1 MKLKLFTAASAV
13 FLLLVSPV
21 LAVIPPAENLLPAD
35 TLLMLT
41 VPDWSRLS
49 ATAQQ
54 SPQWMLWCDPAM
66 KPFRDNFTAK
76 WNEKFVAPMEQSLG
90 VSIDDYLPLLQGQ
103 LTFAV
108 TQNGWDGSDGSEP
121 AMVLLLDAKG
131 KSNLLATNLAALK
144 QSWRSSGKLVRTE
157 ELQDIK
163 FSVVTLSTNSSM
175 PLASPVSM
183 GSGSSSTPKT
193 MYIGQYQSLLIM
205 GTSVKAVESVAAH
218 LTGGANPALRN
229 NAQFAAD
236 NLSQFH
242 DAPLY
247 YGWFNAKTF
256 VNVLSQ
262 MQPPTSDTMP
272 IPWDKVLI
280 ASGLQGLRSVSFSY
294 RETHEGAQIEFFA
307 DVPESTR
314 EGLFKILTAAPKDA
328 NPPPF
333 VPADAVKFWRW
344 RVDGQKS
351 WSELE
356 RMLTSVSPTAIGTLT
371 TFLAMAN
378 ANAQQQDPSFDI
390 TKDLIGNLGDD
401 WMSFGKAPAGGSTLQ
416 NVNSGPWL
424 FLFAANNPEQA
435 ARAIKTVAGM
445 GSENAPQT
453 RDFLGR
459 KIYTIQLPARGT
471 AGANGATPAPSS
483 VYCTASGGYVA
494 LAMDVS
500 MIENFLRS
508 DDGKTKP
515 LSQTPGLMEAAQH
528 VGGMD
533 SGLFGY
539 QNQRETARSLFA
551 ALKNDP
557 AAGTLTLNP
566 LAVWPSAAGGN
577 GLKDLMNFALLP
589 DYDKISKY
597 FNFTVY
603 GGSSTSEGL
612 DFKVYTPRPPGL
624 N

>member
-1 MKLKLFTAASAV
+1 MKLKLFSAAAAV
-13 FLLLVSPV
+13 FLLFVSPV
-21 LAVIPPAENLLPAD
+21 FAVIPPAENLLPAD

-54 SPQWMLWCDPAM
+54 SPQCMMWCDPAM
-66 KPFRDNFTAK
+66 KPFRDHFTAK
-76 WNEKFVAPMEQSLG
+76 WNEKFAAPMEQSLG
-90 VSIDDYLPLLQGQ
+90 IQIDDYLPLLQGQ
-103 LTFAV
+103 LTFAI
-108 TQNGWDGSDGSEP
+108 TQNGWDGSDGSSP

-131 KSNLLATNLAALK
+131 KSDLLATNLAALK
-144 QSWRSSGKLVRTE
+144 QSWRNSGKPVRTE
-157 ELQDIK
+157 VLQDIK
-163 FSVVTLSTNSSM
+163 FSVVTLSTNS
-175 PLASPVSM
+175 PLPSSPVST
-183 GSGSSSTPKT
+183 SGSSSMPKT
-193 MYIGQYQSLLIM
+193 IYIGQYQSLLIL
-205 GTSVKAVESVAAH
+205 GTSVKVVESVAAH

-242 DAPLY
+242 DGPLY
-247 YGWFNAKTF
+247 YGWFNAKAF
-256 VNVLSQ
+256 VSVLSQ
-262 MQPPTSDTMP
+262 LQPPTSDTFP
-272 IPWDKVLI
+272 IPWDKVLV

-294 RETHEGAQIEFFA
+294 HETHDGAQVEFLA

-314 EGLFKILTAAPKDA
+314 DGLFKIITAAPKDA

-351 WSELE
+351 WAELQK
-356 RMLTSVSPTAIGTLT
+356 MLMGISPSAIGTLT

-378 ANAQQQDPSFDI
+378 ANAQQQDPNFDI

-401 WMSFGKAPAGGSTLQ
+401 WMSFGKAPPGASTLQ

-445 GSENAPQT
+445 ASPDGTPQT

-459 KIYTIQLPARGT
+459 KIYTIQLPAHGT
-471 AGANGATPAPSS
+471 TGANGAAPAPSS
-483 VYCTASGGYVA
+483 IYCTASGGYVA

-515 LSQTPGLMEAAQH
+515 LSQTPGLVEAAQH
-528 VGGMD
+528 VGGMGN
-533 SGLFGY
+533 GLFGY
-539 QNQRETARSLFA
+539 QNQRETARTLFG

-557 AAGTLTLNP
+557 TAASVTLNP
-566 LAVWPSAAGGN
+566 LAVWPSAAGGSSF
-577 GLKDLMNFALLP
+577 KDLMDFSLLP
-589 DYDKISKY
+589 DYDKIAKY

-612 DFKVYTPRPPGL
+612 DLKVYTPRPPGL